1 MEKKDY
7 EGAID
12 TWHRVITMTAQIWGP
27 QHLKTVAALYEIG
40 NCYFKNHQPKLALA
54 HFARAYEIAD
64 QNYPDMIATLQEI
77 RTQIHIAEMVAACIG
92 PETRISDCLPNKLM
106 NVKTLLKMV
115 TLAEMSAVR
124 GRNQVAEKLFS
135 SCLAASLNLL
145 EKGERDESKNL
156 FEVGFLLMQAN
167 RIKEA
172 HQLLVQI
179 VHAYL
184 SAYAECPTGE
194 ALHNALL
201 DYSGCLQQMG
211 LQHSAMQMTRLSF
224 EVIKI

>member
-1 MEKKDY
+1 MRMKDY

-12 TWHRVITMTAQIWGP
+12 SWHRVIAMTTQIWGS
-27 QHLKTVAALYEIG
+27 QHLKTVAALYELG

-54 HFARAYEIAD
+54 YFARAYEIAY
-64 QNYPDMIATLQEI
+64 QNYPDMSATLQEI
-77 RTQIHIAEMVAACIG
+77 RTQIHIAQMVADCIG
-92 PETRISDCLPNKLM
+92 PEPQISDCLPTKLM
-106 NVKTLLKMV
+106 SVKTLLKIA
-115 TLAEMSAVR
+115 TLAEKSALR
-124 GRNQVAEKLFS
+124 GRNQGAEKLFS
-135 SCLAASLNLL
+135 ACLAGSLSLL
-145 EKGERDESKNL
+145 EKGELEESKNL

-184 SAYAECPTGE
+184 SEYAECPTGE